1 MHQLPAE
8 LLSSLQNVQGFDEA
22 GFKSIHASGEKIT
35 SVRTNPAKNINVKDH
50 FPGAEKV
57 PWCSTGYYL
66 PERPSFTLDP
76 LFHAGVYYVQEA
88 GSMFLEQAL
97 RQTVDLSKP
106 LRVLDLC
113 ASPGGKSTLI
123 QSLISPGS
131 LLVSNEVIKSRVGS
145 LVENITKWGAINS
158 IVTNNDAK
166 DFQRLP
172 SFFDVIVV
180 DAPCSGSGLFRKDND
195 AITEWSP
202 NNVELCSQRQQR
214 ILADILPALKA
225 GGILVYSTCSY
236 SEKENEEI
244 ADLLSADHAMKSIR
258 LSMEGFAGITETQSR
273 KNNCYGYRFYPDK
286 IKSEGFFIA
295 AFRKAGE
302 DDSAPSKRRRGT
314 EISAKEKEIILPYL
328 SAQIELGFIKQKEDV
343 LAMPKEL
350 LNDLWEIQHS
360 LYIKKAGIRIGN
372 LIRDEL
378 IPAHDLA
385 MSTIMSGMIPGVE
398 LSLTAALDYLR
409 KKEFGTDEKIK
420 GWTLV
425 KYCGS
430 NLGFIKILPG
440 RINNY
445 YPKELR
451 ILNR

>member
-1 MHQLPAE
+1 MNSLPKA
-8 LLSSLQNVQGFDEA
+8 LLSSLEHLPGFDA
-22 GFKSIHASGEKIT
+22 GTFCEVHASGVRIT
-35 SVRTNPAKNINVKDH
+35 SVRVNPARYFNVKDH
-50 FPGAEKV
+50 FPGAEQV

-76 LFHAGVYYVQEA
+76 LFHAGAYYVQEA

-97 RQTVDLSKP
+97 RQTADLSRQ

-123 QSLISPGS
+123 QSLISPDS
-131 LLVSNEVIKSRVGS
+131 LLVSNEVIKTRVGT
-145 LVENITKWGAINS
+145 LTENITKWGAINA

-166 DFQRLP
+166 DFQRIP

-202 NNVELCSQRQQR
+202 NNVALCSQRQQR
-214 ILADILPALKA
+214 ILADIIPALKA
-225 GGILVYSTCSY
+225 GGTLIYSTCSY

-244 ADLLSADHAMKSIR
+244 ADLLSADHQMQTVR
-258 LSMEGFAGITETQSR
+258 LFREGFTGITETQS
-273 KNNCYGYRFYPDK
+273 KKDHCYGYRFYPDK

-295 AFRKAGE
+295 AFRKPGDESIPPA
-302 DDSAPSKRRRGT
+302 KKIKGT
-314 EISAKEKEIILPYL
+314 EISSKERQMILPYL
-328 SAQIELGFIKQKEDV
+328 SAQNDLGFIKQQEDI
-343 LAMPKEL
+343 LALPKEL
-350 LNDLWEIQHS
+350 LNDLWELQQS
-360 LYIKKAGIRIGN
+360 LYIKKAGIKIGT
-372 LIRDEL
+372 LIREAL
-378 IPAHDLA
+378 IPAHGLA
-385 MSTIMSGMIPGVE
+385 MSGIMSGIFPGVE
-398 LSLTAALDYLR
+398 LSLPAALDYLR
-409 KKEFGTDEKIK
+409 KKDIVIDEKTK
-420 GWTLV
+420 GWALV
-425 KYCGS
+425 KYCGN

-445 YPKELR
+445 YPGELR